1 MTTDSP
7 SFLFLD
13 ERGYPEDGHS
23 TDDGSTQL
31 SQDTTPC
38 DAELAEEPAADQTTK
53 ESQHQI
59 HDESETTTF
68 HQLACAETCQTSNND

>member
-1 MTTDSP
+1 MTTDSL
-7 SFLFLD
+7 FLFLD

-23 TDDGSTQL
+23 TNDGSTQL
-31 SQDTTPC
+31 SQETTPR
-38 DAELAEEPAADQTTK
+38 DAELLKEPAADQTTK

>member
-1 MTTDSP
+1 MTTDSL
-7 SFLFLD
+7 FLFLD

-31 SQDTTPC
+31 SQDTTPR

-53 ESQHQI
+53 ES
-59 HDESETTTF
+59 
-68 HQLACAETCQTSNND
+68 